1 MFQLMTFVFARN
13 ISERVRNYCNIW
25 SS

>member
-1 MFQLMTFVFARN
+1 MTFVFARN

>member
-1 MFQLMTFVFARN
+1 MTFVFSRN